1 MHLAQQKLLHWLI
14 LVRAAA
20 VTSQTSLKL
29 VEEPC
34 PAHRIIDSF
43 ELEGTAKGHLVQPLC
58 SDQGHL
64 QFKQVVQSLVQ
75 LDIECLQGHL
85 M

>member
-1 MHLAQQKLLHWLI
+1 VLLISLSFKPLKNKNIQKYIYWTTFE
-14 LVRAAA
+14 V
-20 VTSQTSLKL
+20 
-29 VEEPC
+29 
-34 PAHRIIDSF
+34 RIIDSF

-75 LDIECLQGHL
+75 LDLECLQGHL

>member
-1 MHLAQQKLLHWLI
+1 VLPISLSFKPLKNKNIQKYIYWTTFE
-14 LVRAAA
+14 V
-20 VTSQTSLKL
+20 
-29 VEEPC
+29 
-34 PAHRIIDSF
+34 RIIDSF

>member
-1 MHLAQQKLLHWLI
+1 VLLISLSFKPLKNKNIQKYIYWTTFE
-14 LVRAAA
+14 V
-20 VTSQTSLKL
+20 
-29 VEEPC
+29 
-34 PAHRIIDSF
+34 RIIDSF

>member
-1 MHLAQQKLLHWLI
+1 MLLISLSFKPLKNKNIQKYIYWTTFE
-14 LVRAAA
+14 V
-20 VTSQTSLKL
+20 
-29 VEEPC
+29 
-34 PAHRIIDSF
+34 RIIDSF

-75 LDIECLQGHL
+75 LDLECLQGHL